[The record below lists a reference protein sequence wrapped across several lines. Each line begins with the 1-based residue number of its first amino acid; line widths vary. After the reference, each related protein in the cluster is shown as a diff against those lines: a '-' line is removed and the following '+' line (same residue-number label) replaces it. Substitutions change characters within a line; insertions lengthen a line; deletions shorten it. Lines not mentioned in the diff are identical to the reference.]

1 MNDKPTKK
9 ELLQML
15 EEMIKN
21 IENLPPHAMLTPVNH
36 YDLFSSLLL
45 VLSIFRA
52 DCIDSNNDIKELN

>member
-1 MNDKPTKK
+1 MNDKLTKK

-21 IENLPPHAMLTPVNH
+21 IENLPPNAMLTPVNH

-52 DCIDSNNDIKELN
+52 N